1 MTRHIIPLILA
12 TLLAACGGGGD
23 ASDPTQHKASGPR
36 TNLLVLGNSI
46 TRHGPLAS
54 IGWSGDWGMA
64 ASDQAHDYAHLV
76 GATLDLPVE
85 ARNVSTL
92 EVHPDAPMPDVTVAP
107 DTVVIV
113 ELGDN
118 GLPAHYADLLA
129 LVKGGAAL
137 VCTST
142 YWPKPDFD
150 AVTRPAC
157 EAAGGTYVTI
167 GDIFTGPQGTWENPA
182 VAGHPGDKEMAEIAR
197 RILKVL

>member
-1 MTRHIIPLILA
+1 MTRHLLPLILA

-23 ASDPTQHKASGPR
+23 ASDPTQHKASVPR
-36 TNLLVLGNSI
+36 TSLLVLGNSI

-76 GATLDLPVE
+76 ATALDLPIE

-92 EVHPDAPMPDVTVAP
+92 EVHSDAPLPEVTVTP
-107 DTVVIV
+107 GTVVIV

-118 GLPAHYADLLA
+118 GLPVHYTDLLA

-142 YWPKPDFD
+142 YWMTAERDNVMK
-150 AVTRPAC
+150 PAC
-157 EAAGGTYVTI
+157 QSAGGVWVDL
-167 GDIFTGPQGTWENPA
+167 GGIFTGPQGTWANPA

-197 RILKVL
+197 RILKAL